1 MNATI
6 LPKHGYALQSE
17 RSDLQ
22 RPTPPKKALVSRGG
36 DTRKVGHRRGTGR
49 GDLSLIDLLHLG
61 ALIAVL
67 LEGQAE
73 LDHAVDAA
81 REGGRLVEREAR
93 GEQARLEEQVHQV
106 LDGLVALVGGGL
118 GLE

>member
-67 LEGQAE
+67 LEGRQLLHVVGPVVVLNGQAE
-73 LDHAVDAA
+73 LDHAVDPA

-93 GEQARLEEQVHQV
+93 GEQRGLEEQV
-106 LDGLVALVGGGL
+106 D
-118 GLE
+118 E